1 MFEENQRASTAVI
14 MLADPVNTDV
24 TVTELADRLS
34 TGRSQPQVVD
44 IRDVPGAQSS
54 KQSSKQSRIANPNL
68 GLLAVQLAYRL
79 SARRGRRIWFA
90 INWPRTK

>member
-24 TVTELADRLS
+24 TVTEFADRLGS
-34 TGRSQPQVVD
+34 GRTQPQVVD
-44 IRDVPGAQSS
+44 IRDVPGTDSG
-54 KQSSKQSRIANPNL
+54 KQSRTANPNL

-90 INWPRTK
+90 INLPRPH